1 MMERRRLSKP
11 YRSLL
16 LRLPLLLL
24 LPLGLLVPQLFA
36 GRTAWVE
43 WYAAAVYPVIRG
55 ALATLTGWFRFSLA
69 EWLLYALVLG
79 VPLLLVVQGVRA
91 LLRRLPLHRFLS
103 LLLSLGVAA
112 GALWNLFYA
121 TWGLLYFREPLSTRM
136 GLPVEARSVDELAAL
151 TDLLAAHAV
160 ALRETVEEDGD
171 GVFTADTE
179 AQFAQLPAAYA
190 ALAAADDTFAGTVT
204 RVKRVTWSTGLS
216 RLGISGI
223 YIGLTAESN
232 VNVDQP
238 PLLLLHA
245 AAHEMAHQLGLASE
259 DEAEFTAF
267 LACMRAPEPAIRYSA
282 VMLALIRCGN
292 ALHGADAERYY
303 AIVDARYSDGMRRD
317 LADYNAYWDA
327 FEGPAQEI
335 ATDMNDGYLKHN
347 AQVSG
352 VKSYGESI
360 DMLLA
365 LYATG
370 GEKALFP
377 QNFSVS

>member
-1 MMERRRLSKP
+1 M
-11 YRSLL
+11 
-16 LRLPLLLL
+16 
-24 LPLGLLVPQLFA
+24 
-36 GRTAWVE
+36 
-43 WYAAAVYPVIRG
+43 
-55 ALATLTGWFRFSLA
+55 
-69 EWLLYALVLG
+69 
-79 VPLLLVVQGVRA
+79 
-91 LLRRLPLHRFLS
+91 
-103 LLLSLGVAA
+103 
-112 GALWNLFYA
+112 
-121 TWGLLYFREPLSTRM
+121 
-136 GLPVEARSVDELAAL
+136 
-151 TDLLAAHAV
+151 
-160 ALRETVEEDGD
+160 
-171 GVFTADTE
+171 
-179 AQFAQLPAAYA
+179 
-190 ALAAADDTFAGTVT
+190 
-204 RVKRVTWSTGLS
+204 
-216 RLGISGI
+216 
-223 YIGLTAESN
+223 
-232 VNVDQP
+232 NVDQP

-317 LADYNAYWDA
+317 LADYTAYWDA

-370 GEKALFP
+370 GEKALFS
-377 QNFSVS
+377 QNFSVSQKFFRKQKIFLFFLFTNRQKQCMLNWIPFGFQIDNTVKGS